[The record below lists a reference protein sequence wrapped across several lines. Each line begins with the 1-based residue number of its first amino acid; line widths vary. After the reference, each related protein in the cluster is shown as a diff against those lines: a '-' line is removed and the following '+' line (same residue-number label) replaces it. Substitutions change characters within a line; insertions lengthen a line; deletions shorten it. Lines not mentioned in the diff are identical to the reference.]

1 MDILKQLASQAEQA
15 EVIQVRKEATRITF
29 EAGRLKSSQ
38 VEETAGMAVRVVK
51 SGRIGFAASTD
62 AAAQD
67 KVVANALESAAY
79 GEAVPIT
86 FPAAQPAPKVTTY
99 DQRIAD
105 LPVSRMVEI
114 GRQIVELLRQAEP
127 EAQID
132 VHIERSVQEDSLRNH
147 AGANC
152 RIKRSPLSILAGLQR
167 IKGDDV
173 LILYDMLGLTV
184 WDDDYLAPA
193 RRIAEKLERAKTIV
207 PLRSGKMP
215 VLFSPDGLLA
225 LGMPLMAGLDGK
237 NVYKRTSPLIGKVG
251 EKLFD
256 EKLGVVDD
264 ATLDGRFGSAPYDD
278 EGVPHRRT
286 ALIEGGVLKSF
297 IYDLKTAALSGVP
310 STGNGGR
317 SLFAPPQPEP
327 SNLIFSCGRTPLA
340 EMIAGIQEGLVV
352 EDVLGLGQ
360 GNIVSGAFSNP
371 LALGFKIERGQIVG
385 RVKDVSIA
393 GNIYELL
400 KDVAAVSRESEWVY
414 ASYRLPYLLLPEM
427 NVVSKS

>member
-1 MDILKQLASQAEQA
+1 MDILRQLASQAEQA

-51 SGRIGFAASTD
+51 NGRIGFAASTD
-62 AAAQD
+62 EGAQD
-67 KVVANALESAAY
+67 KLIANALESAAY
-79 GEAVPIT
+79 GEATPII
-86 FPAAQPAPKVTTY
+86 FPGAQTAPKVTTY
-99 DQRIAD
+99 DQRIVD
-105 LPVSRMVEI
+105 LPVARMVEI
-114 GRQIVELLRQAEP
+114 GQQIVELLRQAEP

-132 VHIERSVQEDSLRNH
+132 VRLERGVQEESLRNQ
-147 AGANC
+147 AGADC
-152 RIKRSPLSILAGLQR
+152 RFKRSPLSIVASLQR
-167 IKGDDV
+167 VKGDDV
-173 LILYDMLGLTV
+173 LILYDMLGATL
-184 WDDDYLAPA
+184 WDDDYMAPA
-193 RRIAEKLERAKTIV
+193 RRIAEKLARAKTIV

-215 VLFSPDGLLA
+215 VLFAPEGLLA
-225 LGMPLMAGLDGK
+225 LGMPLMEGLDGK
-237 NVYKRTSPLIGKVG
+237 NVYKRTSPLAGKIG

-286 ALIEGGVLKSF
+286 ALIEGGVLRSF
-297 IYDLKTAALSGVP
+297 IYDLKTAALSGVE

-327 SNLIFSCGRTPLA
+327 SNLIFSAGQTPLA
-340 EMIAGIQEGLVV
+340 EMIAGIQEGLIV

-393 GNIYELL
+393 GNVYDLL
-400 KDVAAVSRESEWVY
+400 KNVAAVSRESEWVY

-427 NVVSKS
+427 NVVSKG